1 MGRRRKAATGSKAK
15 RGSNDDM
22 VADARGEWNERMD
35 ARDGDGGGG
44 GALLVECFWESR
56 GCVDER
62 VKVSQKRKSAHV
74 HVIRALCGWELA
86 RGARPRVCCV

>member
-44 GALLVECFWESR
+44 VRCWWSVFGSR
-56 GCVDER
+56 EVVWMRE
-62 VKVSQKRKSAHV
+62 
-74 HVIRALCGWELA
+74 
-86 RGARPRVCCV
+86 